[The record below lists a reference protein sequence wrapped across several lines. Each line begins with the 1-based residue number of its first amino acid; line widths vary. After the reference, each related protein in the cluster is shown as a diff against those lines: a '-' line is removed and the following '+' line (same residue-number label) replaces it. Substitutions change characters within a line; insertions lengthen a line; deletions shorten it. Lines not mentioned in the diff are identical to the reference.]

1 MITEIKNTKFH
12 QQMKGEKIKE
22 MTIVLLLS
30 FNDKVIYD
38 IVANKT
44 NEQLEKRIKEID
56 TNKIMGWSYVTVTNN
71 YSFVE
76 YKRVIIKEN
85 NK

>member
-38 IVANKT
+38 IVCCKNKK
-44 NEQLEKRIKEID
+44 QLQQRMEEID
-56 TNKIMGWSYVTVTNN
+56 NNKIMGLSYVTVTNN

-76 YKRVIIKEN
+76 YKREIIK
-85 NK
+85 

>member
-12 QQMKGEKIKE
+12 QQLKGEKIKE
-22 MTIVLLLS
+22 MTMILLLS

-38 IVANKT
+38 ITCCKNKK
-44 NEQLEKRIKEID
+44 QLQERMKEID
-56 TNKIMGWSYVTVTNN
+56 NNKIMGLSYVTVTNN

-76 YKRVIIKEN
+76 YKREIIK
-85 NK
+85 